1 MPSNTQW
8 YYSQGGQQLG
18 PVSEEQLLQWRA
30 TGRIGPNDLVWSEG
44 MTDWLPAGQVP
55 RLQTHPAGGPA
66 APVAQPPAPV
76 QGQWGAQASAG
87 PQYGAN
93 PQLGYTQPNYG
104 GYRSPQGGQSQQS
117 LAIVGF
123 VFSLI
128 VPIVGLIIS
137 IVALNAMKTHGNY
150 EGKGFATAGLVIS
163 LIFVI
168 VACLGFALCGMAGSM
183 R

>member
-18 PVSEEQLLQWRA
+18 PVSEVQLLQWRTA
-30 TGRIGPNDLVWSEG
+30 GRFGPNDLVWSEG
-44 MTDWLPAGQVP
+44 MTDWVPAGQVP
-55 RLQTHPAGGPA
+55 QLQAH
-66 APVAQPPAPV
+66 APVAQAPTPV
-76 QGQWGAQASAG
+76 QGQWGAQAS
-87 PQYGAN
+87 PN
-93 PQLGYTQPNYG
+93 PQFGASPQVGYAQPAYG
-104 GYRSPQGGQSQQS
+104 GYLSPQGGQSQQS

-123 VFSLI
+123 VFSLL

-150 EGKGFATAGLVIS
+150 EGKGFATAGLIIS
-163 LIFVI
+163 LIFI
-168 VACLGFALCGMAGSM
+168 VLGCVGFALCSMAGSM

>member
-30 TGRIGPNDLVWSEG
+30 AGRVGPNDLVWSEG
-44 MTDWLPAGQVP
+44 MTDWVPAGQVP
-55 RLQTHPAGGPA
+55 QLQAHAAGEPA
-66 APVAQPPAPV
+66 APVAPHAPV
-76 QGQWGAQASAG
+76 QGQWGGQAS
-87 PQYGAN
+87 PN
-93 PQLGYTQPNYG
+93 PQFGAYPQAGYAQPTYG

-123 VFSLI
+123 VFSLL

-137 IVALNAMKTHGNY
+137 IIALNAMKTHGNY

-163 LIFVI
+163 VIFLVLG
-168 VACLGFALCGMAGSM
+168 CLGLALCSMAGSM
-183 R
+183 H